1 MVGGVALSKC
11 VAAAESVKLESLRH
25 IGNFCSA
32 IVNDIDG
39 NVEDGEFVAS
49 TS

>member
-1 MVGGVALSKC
+1 MVAGAALSKC
-11 VAAAESVKLESLRH
+11 AAAAESVELES
-25 IGNFCSA
+25 IEDTNFNSA

-39 NVEDGEFVAS
+39 NVEDEKFVAS